1 MRFRFLSL
9 AILSITFLIVSTAA
23 YAQQISKEETARL
36 QEFFKNRFG
45 VNIPSDS
52 KIEIEGL
59 EKSPVGDLKSGKF
72 VIGSVAGSQEVPF
85 VISADGKYILMGNVV
100 DTKKFEATPIKG
112 IKKGAVPI
120 PRGEFPL
127 LMTDDGKYLIINSE
141 IVDTATFKES
151 ELKGFKGGSFMMGGS
166 QQVPVYISDNGQY
179 LVLGTEIMDTTIDP
193 HQEVMEKIVLE
204 DVPFKGNKDAE
215 VIVVEYS
222 DFQCPFCKRG
232 KDMLPD
238 ILKSYDGKIKIS
250 FKQLPLRN
258 HDWAMPA
265 AIASVCAYQQ
275 GNDKFWAMH
284 DKLFDNQKQ
293 ITLDNSKQKFGEYA
307 KEIGLDT
314 KKFDACIASP
324 EVKAKVEKDVAEAT
338 SIGVQSTPTFVVNG
352 MIVPGANPEGLKS
365 AIDIKLSQGS

>member
-9 AILSITFLIVSTAA
+9 AILSITFLIVSAAA
-23 YAQQISKEETARL
+23 YAQQISKEENERL

-52 KIEIEGL
+52 QIEVEGF

-72 VIGSVAGSQEVPF
+72 IINSSAGAQEVPF
-85 VISADGKYILMGNVV
+85 VIGGDGKYILMGGVV
-100 DTKKFEATPIKG
+100 DTKTFEATPIKG

-141 IVDTATFKES
+141 IVDTGTFKES
-151 ELKGFKGGSFMMGGS
+151 QLKGFKGGSFVMGGS

-179 LVLGTEIMDTTIDP
+179 LVLGTEIMDSTIDP
-193 HQEVMEKIVLE
+193 HQEIMEKISLK
-204 DVPFKGNKDAE
+204 DVPVKGNKDAE

-238 ILKSYDGKIKIS
+238 ILKSYEGKINVS

-258 HDWAMPA
+258 HNWAMPA

-275 GNDKFWAMH
+275 GNDKFWEMH

-293 ITLDNSKQKFGEYA
+293 ITLENSEQKFNQFA

-314 KKFDACIASP
+314 KKFDACLDSP